1 MCKVLQHLLHN
12 NEGKRIAV
20 IVNDMADINIDAN
33 LLLDSSVVETDEKMA
48 ALSNGCICC
57 TLREDLFINLANL
70 AVRGDLDYVII
81 ESSGIVYE
89 VLFFGI

>member
-12 NEGKRIAV
+12 SEGKRIAV

-33 LLLDSSVVETDEKMA
+33 LLSVVETDEKMV

-70 AVRGDLDYVII
+70 AVKGDLDYVII
-81 ESSGIVYE
+81 ESSGIR
-89 VLFFGI
+89 

>member
-1 MCKVLQHLLHN
+1 MYKVLQHLLHN
-12 NEGKRIAV
+12 SEGKRIAV

-33 LLLDSSVVETDEKMA
+33 LLLDSSVVETDEKMV

-70 AVRGDLDYVII
+70 AVRGDLNYVII
-81 ESSGIVYE
+81 ESSGIR
-89 VLFFGI
+89 

>member
-12 NEGKRIAV
+12 SEGKRIAV

-33 LLLDSSVVETDEKMA
+33 LLLDSSVVETDEKMV

-81 ESSGIVYE
+81 ESSGIR
-89 VLFFGI
+89 

>member
-12 NEGKRIAV
+12 SEGKRIAV

-33 LLLDSSVVETDEKMA
+33 LLDSSVVETDEKMV

-57 TLREDLFINLANL
+57 TLREDLFINLAKL

-81 ESSGIVYE
+81 ESSGIR
-89 VLFFGI
+89 

>member
-12 NEGKRIAV
+12 SEGKHIAV
-20 IVNDMADINIDAN
+20 IVNDMADINIDAK
-33 LLLDSSVVETDEKMA
+33 LLLDSSVVEADEKMV

-81 ESSGIVYE
+81 ESSGIR
-89 VLFFGI
+89 

>member
-12 NEGKRIAV
+12 SEGKRIAV

-33 LLLDSSVVETDEKMA
+33 LLLYSSVVETDEKMV

-70 AVRGDLDYVII
+70 AVKGDLDYVII
-81 ESSGIVYE
+81 ESSGIR
-89 VLFFGI
+89 